1 MARFST
7 RLALMFMLLAGV
19 SILGSGFF
27 MYGIVVNAHVE
38 TAMAAMERELALISR
53 DLAALDAGPASDPVL
68 RREAL
73 SRYAA
78 ETDRLLDARI
88 TIIGTDG
95 TVLADSR
102 TDPDDMENH
111 GSREEILQAKAEG
124 IGFARRQSVS
134 LGIGLLYAAVPFSPE
149 GSDEPAG
156 YVRIA
161 VGMDTLETTKRRLLH
176 GLAAWML
183 LFAAIAFAAS
193 YRIARSLS
201 RPLERIARAARSISR
216 QDPAA
221 APETRIRVSEDGRDE
236 FAQLGRT
243 INAMADSLRER
254 MEAARES
261 EKRLA
266 SVLDEMISGVM
277 LVDPTGIVRLANRK
291 AVQWFGLAAGDVIG
305 RPFGEIGGPAELA
318 GLIRSCLAHREHLRE
333 ELTMRHP
340 DERTGERIIEANLVP
355 IGAGDAQDGIVIVL
369 HDITDIR
376 RLERMRSQ
384 FVANVS
390 HELRTPVAAIRGYA
404 ETLMAGALHDPET
417 AESFL
422 KIIADESRRLGRL
435 IEDILDLSNIE
446 SKQVAMHFAP
456 VDLAGFIAKTMGTV
470 QPAADE
476 KRIRLAW
483 DVEDGLHIE
492 ADEDKL
498 GQILLNLLSNAI
510 AYTPEGGSV
519 TVTARTVA
527 SAGGAGGGTERAG
540 SGMERTGSGMG
551 GTEGGMD
558 RTSAMPG
565 GAAAHPA
572 DGDGGEERVRIEVR
586 DTGIGIPRKDLPR
599 IFERFYRVD
608 KARSRSSGGTGLGL
622 SIVKHLVELHHG
634 SISVESEPGAGSVFA
649 VELPVL
655 QPWNGDH

>member
-1 MARFST
+1 MERFST
-7 RLALMFMLLAGV
+7 RLALVFMLLTGLSV
-19 SILGSGFF
+19 LISGFF
-27 MYGIVVNAHVE
+27 IYGIVVSSHVE
-38 TAMAAMERELALISR
+38 LAKASMERELALAAR
-53 DLAALDAGPASDPVL
+53 ELAALDEPGAGG
-68 RREAL
+68 RRERLA
-73 SRYAA
+73 RFAA

-88 TIIGTDG
+88 TILDADG

-102 TDPDDMENH
+102 ADPAGLENH
-111 GSREEILQAKAEG
+111 GEREEIVQAKSGG
-124 IGFARRQSVS
+124 IGFSRRKSES
-134 LGIGLLYAAVPFSPE
+134 LGSELMYAAMPYARAE
-149 GSDEPAG
+149 GEEPAG
-156 YVRIA
+156 YVRMA
-161 VGMDTLETTKRRLLH
+161 VGMDMLERTKTRLLH
-176 GLAAWML
+176 VLTAWLLLFMAVAGLA
-183 LFAAIAFAAS
+183 S
-193 YRIARSLS
+193 CRIAKGLS
-201 RPLERIARAARSISR
+201 RPLERIVRVARSISR
-216 QDPAA
+216 QDYDV
-221 APETRIRVSEDGRDE
+221 RVSEDGRDE
-236 FAQLGRT
+236 FAQLARA

-254 MEAARES
+254 MEEARES
-261 EKRLA
+261 EKRLS

-277 LVDPTGIVRLANRK
+277 LVDPSGVVRLANRK
-291 AVQWFGLAAGDVIG
+291 AVQWLGLPAGGIIG
-305 RPFGEIGGPAELA
+305 RPFEDIRGPDELA
-318 GLIRSCLAHREHLRE
+318 GLIRSCLAHREHVRE
-333 ELTMRHP
+333 ELIFRHP
-340 DERTGERIIEANLVP
+340 DDRVDERIIEANLVP
-355 IGAGDAQDGIVIVL
+355 IGAGDVHDGIVIVL

-376 RLERMRSQ
+376 RLERVRSQ

-446 SKQVAMHFAP
+446 SKQVSIRFAP
-456 VDLAGFIAKTMGTV
+456 VDLGPFIAKTMGTV

-483 DVEDGLHIE
+483 EVEEGLHIE

-519 TVTARTVA
+519 TVKACAV
-527 SAGGAGGGTERAG
+527 S
-540 SGMERTGSGMG
+540 
-551 GTEGGMD
+551 
-558 RTSAMPG
+558 
-565 GAAAHPA
+565 PA
-572 DGDGGEERVRIEVR
+572 DAGQAPDEERVRIEVI

-634 SISVESEPGAGSVFA
+634 SITVESEPGAGSVFT

-655 QPWNGDH
+655 QPWAEP